1 VLALTVRTSYMPNED
16 WQVICRRGRALRE
29 AEGTLTGRA
38 AGRDTS
44 PALDPTAAM
53 KAIGTGHVGA
63 TSPPNGLPDRR
74 RLLWSTSV
82 TN

>member
-1 VLALTVRTSYMPNED
+1 VLALTVRTYYMPNED

-29 AEGTLTGRA
+29 AEGTLTGHA

-44 PALDPTAAM
+44 SALDPTAAM

-63 TSPPNGLPDRR
+63 TSPPNGLPEPPA
-74 RLLWSTSV
+74 SV
-82 TN
+82 VEYLGDD